1 MLKSEKLQDISI
13 ELDKIRDKRIL
24 IIGGTS
30 AKLRDRLRN
39 IANIEMVP
47 ISEVGR
53 TPRVRNNTDLVGVLY
68 KSMCHPDRWNLQNQ
82 LKTKNIPMV
91 YLGSSNVENI
101 IKTLASCV

>member
-1 MLKSEKLQDISI
+1 MITSEKLQNISS
-13 ELDKIRDKRIL
+13 ELDKLKDKNIM

-30 AKLRDRLRN
+30 AKLRDRLRS

-82 LKTKNIPMV
+82 LKTKKIPMV
-91 YLGSSNVENI
+91 YIGSSNVENI